1 MTQAWTCC
9 THWAR
14 IAEMIKAPT
23 SVCLQGPWEL
33 SGLCE
38 LLKHEVQSSGRPS
51 EGDRVPEEYVTFR
64 TRLNDSSKKTHW
76 TFGRALLHQTAS
88 RKNQK
93 GVLWNRRTRPGLSI
107 YNSGQRLS
115 KTKIFIACPRF
126 RLITN
131 WNLVFKMRCLWKA
144 EVEALN
150 FSLLYICWLQWDG
163 GVIFVIRTGTR
174 KR

>member
-33 SGLCE
+33 SGLYE

-64 TRLNDSSKKTHW
+64 TRLMTHQRRHVKPLAQLCFIKQHPVKIRRKFYG
-76 TFGRALLHQTAS
+76 TGEVVLTSRFTIQVSVSAKQKYLLLVPDLGWSQTQILFS
-88 RKNQK
+88 RWDVCGK
-93 GVLWNRRTRPGLSI
+93 L
-107 YNSGQRLS
+107 RL
-115 KTKIFIACPRF
+115 
-126 RLITN
+126 
-131 WNLVFKMRCLWKA
+131 
-144 EVEALN
+144 
-150 FSLLYICWLQWDG
+150 
-163 GVIFVIRTGTR
+163 
-174 KR
+174 